1 MTRSILL
8 AGAALISVGIS
19 SLNSEASEA
28 PWCAVITI
36 GEDAVYWDCRYRS
49 FAECRTCWQAI
60 VAFAIRARTTPPTL
74 QNPGAQRNAALARSS
89 SATDISINVR
99 FWPKAGIP
107 SCTPC
112 PLSGVADMTFS

>member
-28 PWCAVITI
+28 PWCAVSRLVKMPCI
-36 GEDAVYWDCRYRS
+36 GTVDIAHLRS
-49 FAECRTCWQAI
+49 ANRTCWQAI

-112 PLSGVADMTFS
+112 PLLGG